1 MWHLLSIKLYYSL
14 FSSRK
19 PWVKGRIKLYIR
31 VRVWEEGTD
40 VAVCLS
46 GSCDLVTCYNVE
58 ATSVSKCLAFPEQ
71 LISLG

>member
-1 MWHLLSIKLYYSL
+1 MKLYYSL

-19 PWVKGRIKLYIR
+19 TWVKSGIKQYIR

-40 VAVCLS
+40 VVVCLS
-46 GSCDLVTCYNVE
+46 ASCDLVTCYNVE